1 MTGDEMADDL
11 RIEVGL
17 EADLDPQVRLEL
29 ERIYLAS
36 YKQGDI
42 DWFRG
47 RLGNLTAVAVGW
59 IGDDVIG
66 FGAQAIRTLDLG
78 PIGPQHVLDAGFT
91 CIDPGRRVIGAGSRV
106 GPAPVDWLVEH
117 TETPPPAIDAMT
129 IANPVMLHIA
139 TRYRPGVWPTGT
151 LAEIVD
157 TLLAPTTTQKTVG
170 SIIASALGASS
181 YDADHWVMHH
191 DANHGAPRIA
201 RIEIDPVT
209 QPLLRHV
216 DFAAGD
222 RLLHLAWHE
231 QPPAIWFE

>member
-1 MTGDEMADDL
+1 MAGEETSEDL

-17 EADLDPQVRLEL
+17 EADLDPTVRLEL

-36 YKQGDI
+36 YDQGDV
-42 DWFRG
+42 DWFRK
-47 RLGNLTAVAVGW
+47 RLGRLTAVAVGW

-66 FGAQAIRTLDLG
+66 FGAQGIRTLDLG
-78 PIGPQHVLDAGFT
+78 PIGSQQVLDAGFT
-91 CIDPGRRVIGAGSRV
+91 CVDPERRVSGAGSRV

-117 TETPPPAIDAMT
+117 TNTPPPAIDAMT

-139 TRYRPGVWPTGT
+139 RRYRPGVWPTGT

-157 TLLAPTTTQKTVG
+157 TLLAPTSTQKTVG
-170 SIIASALGASS
+170 GIVAAALGASS

-191 DANHGAPRIA
+191 DANHGAPRNT
-201 RIEIDPVT
+201 RIDIDPVT
-209 QPLLRHV
+209 QPLFRRV

-222 RLLHLAWHE
+222 RLLHLSWNE
-231 QPPAIWFE
+231 QPPAIWFD